1 MKTNMKSGNLS
12 KLKESGNISERV
24 GWYAYIIKIIILR
37 IGKCQGEPIWVF
49 WKQKIWKNITEM
61 MRLL

>member
-24 GWYAYIIKIIILR
+24 GLYAYIIKIIILR
-37 IGKCQGEPIWVF
+37 IGKCQGEPI
-49 WKQKIWKNITEM
+49 
-61 MRLL
+61 